1 MTMMNVATTQM
12 ACTWDLKHNLDQ
24 AERLMREAAVQID
37 SGHRYSQADM
47 RARMRAWTKFKTAI
61 AK

>member
-24 AERLMREAAVQID
+24 AERLVREAAVQID
-37 SGHRYSQADM
+37 SGHRYSPG
-47 RARMRAWTKFKTAI
+47 RYARTHAGLD
-61 AK
+61 

>member
-24 AERLMREAAVQID
+24 AERLVREAAVRID
-37 SGHRYSQADM
+37 SGHRYSPGRYARADASLDQVQDSH
-47 RARMRAWTKFKTAI
+47 R
-61 AK
+61 